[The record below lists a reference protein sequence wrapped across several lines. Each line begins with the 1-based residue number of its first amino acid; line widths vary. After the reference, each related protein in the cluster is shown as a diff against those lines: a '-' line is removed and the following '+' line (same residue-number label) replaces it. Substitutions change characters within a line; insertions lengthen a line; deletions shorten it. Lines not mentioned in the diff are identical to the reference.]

1 MDKWLYR
8 ISTILV
14 VVGLLVSIYMTIYKV
29 TSNDALCLGS
39 GDCSTVNASRYS
51 EVYGIPVAVVGISG
65 YFAILLVH
73 WHEHRLFSQKLEV
86 SPNMDSLH
94 EKDESLEMQETL
106 SEPKNNSEEIE
117 DPEIEES
124 FLSKFFEKNST
135 MLIFGL
141 ALAGFLFTVYLMY
154 VEFAIL
160 QAFCPFCLTSQAA
173 MTIIFIISIVRLV
186 RQPQ

>member
-8 ISTILV
+8 ISAILV

-29 TSNDALCLGS
+29 FSLEVMCLGS

-51 EVYGIPVAVVGISG
+51 EVYGIPVATVGIAG

-73 WHEHRLFSQKLEV
+73 WYERR
-86 SPNMDSLH
+86 D
-94 EKDESLEMQETL
+94 
-106 SEPKNNSEEIE
+106 
-117 DPEIEES
+117 
-124 FLSKFFEKNST
+124 KFFEKNGL

-141 ALAGFLFTVYLMY
+141 ALTGFLFTVYLIY

-160 QAFCPFCLTSQAA
+160 DAFCPFCLTSQAA
-173 MTIIFIISIVRLV
+173 MTIIFTISTIRLI

>member
-8 ISTILV
+8 ISAILV

-29 TSNDALCLGS
+29 FSLEVMCLGS

-51 EVYGIPVAVVGISG
+51 EVYGIPVATVGIAG

-73 WHEHRLFSQKLEV
+73 WYERR
-86 SPNMDSLH
+86 D
-94 EKDESLEMQETL
+94 
-106 SEPKNNSEEIE
+106 
-117 DPEIEES
+117 
-124 FLSKFFEKNST
+124 KFFEKNGL
-135 MLIFGL
+135 MLIFGM
-141 ALAGFLFTVYLMY
+141 ALAGFLFTVYLIY

-160 QAFCPFCLTSQAA
+160 DAFCPFCLTSQAA
-173 MTIIFIISIVRLV
+173 MTIIFTISTIRLI

>member
-8 ISTILV
+8 ISAILV
-14 VVGLLVSIYMTIYKV
+14 VVGLLVSVYMTIYKI

-51 EVYGIPVAVVGISG
+51 EVYGIPVATVGIAG

-73 WHEHRLFSQKLEV
+73 WYERR
-86 SPNMDSLH
+86 D
-94 EKDESLEMQETL
+94 
-106 SEPKNNSEEIE
+106 
-117 DPEIEES
+117 
-124 FLSKFFEKNST
+124 KFFEKNGP

-141 ALAGFLFTVYLMY
+141 ALAGFLFTVYLIY

-173 MTIIFIISIVRLV
+173 MTVIFIISIIRLI